1 MSQNAIHPVSFKT
14 NVVNAQQIQ
23 ERDCARAKHFKA
35 GHHPHGPCAKKHHS
49 GCPDPSTTIS
59 VTNAAVTYTMPVGF
73 GNPATTCDLL
83 IDTGSSNTWV
93 LKPPYKETS
102 TCKDTRKPFA
112 ITYGLGDCKGNEYT
126 DQVTLGPNLVIKD
139 QSIGVACEANQ
150 MNGLNGIIGI
160 GPVDLTKNTMASDSS
175 DACGIPTVTNN
186 CVKQGLI
193 KNECIGIYYEPTTT
207 ANAQTGS
214 LSFGGPDRTKCT
226 GEINYVPITKTSP
239 ACEYWGYDQSI
250 SYGGKEI
257 MATSACIADTGTT
270 LIMVPTQTF
279 NDYKQATGATCDEA
293 TGLLTV
299 TAQQYECMQSMIF
312 TINGIKYELTKN
324 GQIWPRCMNETLG
337 GQKDQIYL
345 VFADM
350 GQMSNPGLCGIN
362 GYTFLQRFYSVYDT
376 TNCQIGF
383 ATTEHTMATTN

>member
-1 MSQNAIHPVSFKT
+1 MPRPVEHDFT
-14 NVVNAQQIQ
+14 
-23 ERDCARAKHFKA
+23 
-35 GHHPHGPCAKKHHS
+35 
-49 GCPDPSTTIS
+49 
-59 VTNAAVTYTMPVGF
+59 VTYTASVGF
-73 GNPATTCDLL
+73 GSPAPTGELL
-83 IDTGSSNTWV
+83 IDTGKPLLSAFHVSGLARNGGSSNTWV
-93 LKPPYKETS
+93 LMPPYKETS
-102 TCKDTRKPFA
+102 TYKA
-112 ITYGLGDCKGNEYT
+112 ITYGLGDCKCNEYT
-126 DQVTLGPNLVIKD
+126 DQVTFGPNLVIKD
-139 QSIGVACEANQ
+139 QSIGVAREAND
-150 MNGLNGIIGI
+150 MAIIDGIIGI
-160 GPVDLTKNTMASDSS
+160 GPVDLTKRKQL
-175 DACGIPTVTNN
+175 PTFIFRVSTVNRHHDRRLFQRGRHPDRHRH
-186 CVKQGLI
+186 C
-193 KNECIGIYYEPTTT
+193 ECIGIYYEPTTT

-214 LSFGGPDRTKCT
+214 LSFGGPDECT
-226 GEINYVPITKTSP
+226 GEINYVPITKTSL

-257 MATSACIADTGTT
+257 MATSAYIADTGTT
-270 LIMVPTQTF
+270 LIMIPTQTF

-299 TAQQYECMQSMIF
+299 TAQQYECMQSMTF
-312 TINGIKYELTKN
+312 TINGNEYELTKN

-350 GQMSNPGLCGIN
+350 GHMSNPGLCGIN

>member
-112 ITYGLGDCKGNEYT
+112 ITYAWGL
-126 DQVTLGPNLVIKD
+126 QRQRIHRPSHSRPNLVIKD
-139 QSIGVACEANQ
+139 QSIGVAC
-150 MNGLNGIIGI
+150 I
-160 GPVDLTKNTMASDSS
+160 GPSTL
-175 DACGIPTVTNN
+175 PR
-186 CVKQGLI
+186 
-193 KNECIGIYYEPTTT
+193 ECIGIYYEPTTT

-226 GEINYVPITKTSP
+226 GEINYVPITRRRRMRIL
-239 ACEYWGYDQSI
+239 GYDQA
-250 SYGGKEI
+250 SYAERNHGHTP
-257 MATSACIADTGTT
+257 AS
-270 LIMVPTQTF
+270 QTPERPSLWF
-279 NDYKQATGATCDEA
+279 QPNIQRLQAATGASVTRRPDFYRDRA
-293 TGLLTV
+293 T
-299 TAQQYECMQSMIF
+299 YECMQSMIF
-312 TINGIKYELTKN
+312 TINGINTSSPRTVKSGHDMAKCLTQACAASVRLFLLFQRKLT
-324 GQIWPRCMNETLG
+324 PTAV
-337 GQKDQIYL
+337 D
-345 VFADM
+345 
-350 GQMSNPGLCGIN
+350 

-383 ATTEHTMATTN
+383 ATPSTPWRPPTEGPSRTISTV